1 MLEEVMGMIASNTL
15 AFDSLFDSPIK
26 RADKVQTG
34 VPRPRA
40 VKAELPLAHHVNFLN
55 FDPKCSDTAI
65 ANISL
70 RQRHFYLDNDNGKLD
85 HS

>member
-15 AFDSLFDSPIK
+15 AFDSLI
-26 RADKVQTG
+26 VQSKEPTKSNQVCQDLG
-34 VPRPRA
+34 LSRRNYSWHTM
-40 VKAELPLAHHVNFLN
+40 LTFLN